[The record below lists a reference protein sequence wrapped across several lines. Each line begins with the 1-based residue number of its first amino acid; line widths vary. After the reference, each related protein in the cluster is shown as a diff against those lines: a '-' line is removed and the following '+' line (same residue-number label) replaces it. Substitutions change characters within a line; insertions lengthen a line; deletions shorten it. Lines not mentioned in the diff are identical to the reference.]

1 MSSRPVFA
9 ARVPERNAAGRPG
22 MGADSLVNLLGG
34 AVSAVAT
41 LGLALVFTHTLTA
54 ADAGLAF
61 SLTSLFLLVTT
72 LGQLGTGTGLVYFVA
87 RAGASDEAA
96 IPAYLR
102 AAAVPVVAVSL
113 CTAGVSVLLAPALAG
128 MVGAPAGSSAVD
140 ALRLLGGFALCAGLL
155 ELFTAAAR
163 GLGAMAPTSVV
174 DQMGRP
180 VLQLALVALVA
191 PTGRIGW
198 VVAAWALPYLPA
210 ALVALVWWRR
220 LSDRRVR
227 DVATA
232 PGAAP
237 RAWPEYWRFTAPRA
251 LASVAQVAMQRL
263 DIVLVGGLAG
273 LRAAAVYAAVTRF
286 VVVGQVAGTAFGRA
300 VQPRL
305 VAALVAGDRA
315 ASREVYRTA
324 TCWLVLLT
332 WPLYLVLLTGAPW
345 IVTVVFGRGYADGAD
360 ALRLLAAAMLVATGC
375 GMVDVVLTMAGRTS
389 WNLANVVLAFGVNLG
404 LDLWLVPRHGI
415 WGAAI
420 GWATA
425 ILCANLVPLAQV
437 RTFLRL
443 DPFGRGTVTAMGL
456 AVLCFAV
463 VPLAVRAAAGGGP
476 GAAVVGAVVAAPA
489 YLAVVWR
496 LRVPLRLRPLRPR
509 LKAPELAT
517 AG

>member
-1 MSSRPVFA
+1 MSGLATFA
-9 ARVPERNAAGRPG
+9 
-22 MGADSLVNLLGG
+22 
-34 AVSAVAT
+34 
-41 LGLALVFTHTLTA
+41 LALVFTRMLTTEE
-54 ADAGLAF
+54 AGLAF

-72 LGQLGTGTGLVYFVA
+72 LGQLGAGTGLVFFVA
-87 RAGASDEAA
+87 RADATDPTA

-102 AAAVPVVAVSL
+102 AAGAPLVAVSL
-113 CTAGVSVLLAPALAG
+113 CTAGVSVVLAPALAG
-128 MVGAPAGSSAVD
+128 TIGAPAGSPAVD
-140 ALRLLGGFALCAGLL
+140 AVRLVGGFAICAGLL
-155 ELFTAAAR
+155 ELFTAASR

-174 DQMGRP
+174 DQMARP

-191 PTGRIGW
+191 PTGRIDW

-210 ALVALVWWRR
+210 AVGAVAWWHR
-220 LSDRRVR
+220 LSDQRVP
-227 DVATA
+227 DVRAEGGTA
-232 PGAAP
+232 RP
-237 RAWPEYWRFTAPRA
+237 RVWPAYWRFTAPRA
-251 LASVAQVAMQRL
+251 LAGVAQVVMQRL
-263 DIVLVGGLAG
+263 DIVLVAGLAG

-305 VAALVAGDRA
+305 VAALVAGDRD

-332 WPLYLVLLTGAPW
+332 WPLYLVLLTCAPW
-345 IVTVVFGRGYADGAD
+345 IVAAVFGPGYADGAD
-360 ALRLLAAAMLVATGC
+360 VLRLLAASMLVATGC
-375 GMVDVVLTMAGRTS
+375 GMVDIVLTMAGRTA

-420 GWATA
+420 GWAAA

-437 RTFLRL
+437 HGFLRL
-443 DPFGRGTVTAMGL
+443 DPFGRATLTAMGL

-463 VPLAVRAAAGGGP
+463 VPVLVRATSGVGP
-476 GAAVVGAVVAAPA
+476 GAAVAGAVVAGPA
-489 YLAVVWR
+489 YLAVAWR
-496 LRVPLRLRPLRPR
+496 LRGLLRLRLSRPR
-509 LKAPELAT
+509 LTTRNLVT